1 VSVSRA
7 RPRGC
12 PFEEHVWLE
21 LTTTRHRVI
30 GLLSSRLRGL
40 QRARPVAST
49 LSVWCS
55 RPGLFQTFAVFTM
68 ERGVTILLVPP
79 DARALG
85 SRSEFFPSR
94 RVTVPLQSAVVWFPT
109 HQLAIAGAMTALPWS
124 LSPSSDI
131 RSG

>member
-7 RPRGC
+7 RLRGY

-21 LTTTRHRVI
+21 LTTTRHRII

-49 LSVWCS
+49 LSVRCA
-55 RPGLFQTFAVFTM
+55 RPGLSQTFAVFTM

-85 SRSEFFPSR
+85 SRSECVPSR
-94 RVTVPLQSAVVWFPT
+94 LVTVPLQSTVLRFPT
-109 HQLAIAGAMTALPWS
+109 LQFARAGVMTALPWS
-124 LSPSSDI
+124 LLPFSDI
-131 RSG
+131 RNG